1 MNAPNQTPPT
11 AAVDG
16 GTDLAEYLRALRM
29 YAWLV
34 VLFTIGASA
43 VAVAVTVR
51 QPRIYQASCVIEYD
65 PNPPRP
71 LGEGVEDVAEP
82 VSDFWSSHEFFE
94 TQNHIIASRLIAERV
109 VERLGLQHDRSFL
122 TGTSDGPADWAGVE
136 VSEAALVLQSRL
148 TVEGVDGTR
157 LVQIRVQDRSP
168 ERAALIANTIADTFI
183 EKTIE
188 DRLGST
194 VTSLEW
200 LGQQLDSLRQELDG
214 SELALHAF
222 KQEHNILSVSMEDRQ
237 NLVSAQVEH
246 FNAALNT
253 ARSERIQLRAR
264 LTRLRVLRDSDTDHS
279 GVGFEEFETV
289 QALQTLL
296 RTQVAEREALASR
309 YGVEHP
315 RMQEVDERITTLREQ
330 LSHEVDGILR
340 AAEADLREASEV
352 EGGIQHEIDMAN
364 AAGLELNL
372 LEIEYGKLNRTREN
386 NEKLYGVV
394 LERTTETDLTRML
407 RTTHVH
413 MVDRALDPTAPVSPR
428 VTTNVAAGTGLGLLA
443 GLLVALLLGRLDRRI
458 KSARDVED
466 QGLTVL
472 GVLPAISTVDEPGA
486 RARKRRGP
494 TGDVRRDLV
503 AHTHPMSSI
512 AENCRTIRTNLMFA
526 GEEPLRT
533 LAISSANPQEGKTT
547 VTCNIAISLAQSGKR
562 VLVVDTDM
570 RRPRVHHAFGL
581 PGKRGLTSM
590 IVGEAKLDDVVQ
602 ETVVTNLWVVA
613 CGPIPP
619 NPAELLHR
627 ESFRALIAE
636 ARDRYDLVIFD
647 SPPLSAVADAAVLAP
662 QLDGVLLV
670 VRANRTSRDAIRSV
684 LRQLRDVNAHVVGSV
699 LNGLDPRAKSEGGYY
714 YYGRDGY
721 YSSAEDDGSGDPPAQ
736 PPSASPPRP
745 QADAAE

>member
-1 MNAPNQTPPT
+1 MSAPTQTPASP
-11 AAVDG
+11 AADG

-51 QPRIYQASCVIEYD
+51 QARIYEASCVIEYD

-82 VSDFWSSHEFFE
+82 ISDFWSSHEFFE

-109 VERLGLQHDRSFL
+109 VERLGLHHDRSFV
-122 TGTSDGPADWAGVE
+122 TGSDEGAADWPGVE
-136 VSEAALVLQSRL
+136 IAEAALILQSRL

-183 EKTIE
+183 EKTVE

-200 LGQQLDSLRQELDG
+200 LGEQLDSLRQELDG

-264 LTRLRVLRDSDTDHS
+264 LTRLRVLRDSDSDHS
-279 GVGFEEFETV
+279 GVGFEEFTTV
-289 QALQTLL
+289 QELQTLL

-330 LSHEVDGILR
+330 LSHEVDGIIR

-352 EGGIQHEIDMAN
+352 EAGIQREIDAAN

-372 LEIEYGKLNRTREN
+372 LEIEYGRLSRTREN

-428 VTTNVAAGTGLGLLA
+428 VATNVAAGTGLGLLA

-472 GVLPAISTVDEPGA
+472 GVLPAISTVDEPA
-486 RARKRRGP
+486 TRARRRRGP

-512 AENCRTIRTNLMFA
+512 AENCRTIRTNLMFT

-547 VTCNIAISLAQSGKR
+547 VTCNLAISLAQSGKR

-581 PGKRGLTSM
+581 SGKRGLTSM
-590 IVGEAKLDDVVQ
+590 IVGEAKLEDVVQ
-602 ETVVTNLWVVA
+602 ETVVGNLWILA

-627 ESFRALIAE
+627 ETFRALIEE
-636 ARDRYDLVIFD
+636 ARERYDLVIFD

-670 VRANRTSRDAIRSV
+670 VRANRTTRDAIRSV
-684 LRQLRDVNAHVVGSV
+684 LRQVRDVGARVVGGV

-721 YSSAEDDGSGDPPAQ
+721 YSSAEDDSGDPPA
-736 PPSASPPRP
+736 PPSDTSPPRP